1 MTQLY
6 VLKLLKMQTKYLGR
20 QWRKSNM
27 KTISAIYAKVRHRL
41 NDDWAFGNDL
51 DARPW
56 DFQAEE
62 CALRTSVD
70 RFNNR
75 RYTNKLKDAD
85 FEPVDNCLS
94 SVLGSRHE
102 LSDSFKKHYAQWLEE
117 EVFNVTIEWEK
128 LLININNV

>member
-1 MTQLY
+1 MMTGHLETVSSRSY
-6 VLKLLKMQTKYLGR
+6 IKLLAWFL
-20 QWRKSNM
+20 
-27 KTISAIYAKVRHRL
+27 HL
-41 NDDWAFGNDL
+41 NVIDL